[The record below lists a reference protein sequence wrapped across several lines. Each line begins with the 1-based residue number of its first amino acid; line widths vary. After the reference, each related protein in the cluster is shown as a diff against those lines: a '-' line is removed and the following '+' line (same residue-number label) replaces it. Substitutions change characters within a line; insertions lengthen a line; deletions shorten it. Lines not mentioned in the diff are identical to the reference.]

1 MWPHRKALVKIAP
14 LPINKTTTKR
24 KTLSKILCP
33 LAACQKLRQQKVE
46 INEYK
51 KGMLCANRRKCQ
63 RMVVRTKQQHPP
75 PNRNKPWCFKI
86 YTIGHLLII
95 LLKGLIESWHHL
107 FLHQFVPWCLTW
119 GHLEVPLTESQGILH
134 LGPHPGI
141 WGDLP
146 PNQVTSD

>member
-1 MWPHRKALVKIAP
+1 LVKIAP

-75 PNRNKPWCFKI
+75 P
-86 YTIGHLLII
+86 
-95 LLKGLIESWHHL
+95 IETNHDAL
-107 FLHQFVPWCLTW
+107 RFT
-119 GHLEVPLTESQGILH
+119 PL
-134 LGPHPGI
+134 
-141 WGDLP
+141 
-146 PNQVTSD
+146 VTFSSFSSRD